1 MGQGETPRTEEAW
14 VSHLLQGEVA
24 EGVLTGR
31 GRGKEPSGKAEEWP
45 QVRAVYPRFPFPVKE
60 AAAKGVAEGDLR
72 RVGKGQWDPR
82 EEGGKNEAHK
92 GL

>member
-1 MGQGETPRTEEAW
+1 M
-14 VSHLLQGEVA
+14 
-24 EGVLTGR
+24 
-31 GRGKEPSGKAEEWP
+31 
-45 QVRAVYPRFPFPVKE
+45 KE